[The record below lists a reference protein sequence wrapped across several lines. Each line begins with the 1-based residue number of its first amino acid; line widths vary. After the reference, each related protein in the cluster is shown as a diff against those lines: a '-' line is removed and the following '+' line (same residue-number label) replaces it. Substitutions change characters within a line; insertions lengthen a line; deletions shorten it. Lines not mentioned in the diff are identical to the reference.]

1 MSTGDYIKKVIGSAR
16 KKDAAATR
24 AALLRAAQL
33 EFSRVGYDAAST
45 REIAASAGA
54 NPALIN
60 RYFGGK
66 EGLFEAAI
74 AARFTVEGVLPDT
87 REGFAA
93 ALAHL
98 MLHKDR
104 SAPDYFDPTLAMLRS
119 IGNAQAAALMRTGID
134 DSFVAPLA
142 KWVGGADA
150 EARSAL
156 LVAVLSGMATMRD
169 ALEVGSL
176 RRDEAAVEEWLRRI
190 LALLLEDTSAPA
202 TAGGPVS

>member
-1 MSTGDYIKKVIGSAR
+1 MDTAR

-24 AALLRAAQL
+24 AALVRAARL
-33 EFSRVGYDAAST
+33 EFSRRGYDAAST
-45 REIAASAGA
+45 REIAAAAGA

-74 AARFTVEGVLPDT
+74 AAKFTVEGVLPEA

-93 ALAHL
+93 ALAHM

-119 IGNAQAAALMRTGID
+119 IGNAQASAMMRTGID
-134 DSFVAPLA
+134 EAFVAPFAEWL
-142 KWVGGADA
+142 GGADA

-156 LVAVLSGMATMRD
+156 VVAVLSGMATMRD

-176 RRDEAAVEEWLRRI
+176 RRDEAAVETWLRKI
-190 LALLLEDTSAPA
+190 LAVLLEEEAEPT
-202 TAGGPVS
+202 GGD